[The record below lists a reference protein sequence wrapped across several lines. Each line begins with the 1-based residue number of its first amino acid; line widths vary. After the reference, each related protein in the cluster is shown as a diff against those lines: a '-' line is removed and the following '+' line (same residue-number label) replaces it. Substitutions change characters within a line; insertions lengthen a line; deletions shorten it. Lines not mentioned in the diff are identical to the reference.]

1 MVRGV
6 KEFEREE
13 EETKI
18 IGNLGSV
25 EDVSRALFRLCN
37 LCQTD

>member
-1 MVRGV
+1 MLRVV

-13 EETKI
+13 ETKV

-25 EDVSRALFRLCN
+25 EDMSIALFRLCN

>member
-1 MVRGV
+1 MIDGEVV
-6 KEFEREE
+6 KELEREE
-13 EETKI
+13 NKL

-25 EDVSRALFRLCN
+25 EDVSRAMFNLRN

>member
-1 MVRGV
+1 MVKVV
-6 KEFEREE
+6 KEFEKE
-13 EETKI
+13 EETKL